1 MGNDLLINENMYGYA
16 KGKYQSRVVEVEHCV
31 FMKNASVIPP
41 HWHEQLLL
49 MYIEKGTLELMCVEQ
64 KIIANQGEI
73 IIVNPYEIHS
83 IENPNSIVEYY
94 LLKLDISLLLG
105 NQPDLRQI
113 MCRDQLL
120 KNRILF
126 KNKITNDNFLLDSM
140 KIIINEFLEKKQGYT
155 LVIRGL
161 SYQILT
167 SLLRKHAKAIP
178 DQEEYDMQ
186 YRRLRQIKPVITY
199 IEEHYSEKITLD
211 ELSAIIHLSTI
222 HFSRVFKTVTG
233 FSPMEFLNRVRIQKA
248 VQLLLKTDKSIVEIA
263 METGFND
270 GNYFS
275 RLFKKCRKETP
286 SEFRNKYIRIEKEN
300 NYD

>member
-16 KGKYQSRVVEVEHCV
+16 KDKDQSRVVDIEYCI
-31 FMKNASVIPP
+31 FMENESIIPP

-49 MYIEKGTLELMCVEQ
+49 MYIEKGTLELTCGEQ
-64 KIIANQGEI
+64 KVIANQGEI

-83 IENPNSIVEYY
+83 IENPNSVVEYY

-113 MCRDQLL
+113 MCMDQLL

-126 KNKITNDNFLLDSM
+126 KNKITNDNFLVESM
-140 KIIINEFLEKKQGYT
+140 KFIINEFLEKKQGYT
-155 LVIRGL
+155 LAIRGL

-167 SLLRKHAKAIP
+167 ALLRRYAKTIP
-178 DQEEYDMQ
+178 DQAEYDMQ
-186 YRRLRQIKPVITY
+186 YRRVRQIKPVITY

-211 ELSAIIHLSTI
+211 ELSAVIHLSTI

-263 METGFND
+263 MDTGFND

-275 RLFKKCRKETP
+275 RFFKKCRKETP
-286 SEFRNKYIRIEKEN
+286 SEFRNKYIRNEKEIS
-300 NYD
+300 YD